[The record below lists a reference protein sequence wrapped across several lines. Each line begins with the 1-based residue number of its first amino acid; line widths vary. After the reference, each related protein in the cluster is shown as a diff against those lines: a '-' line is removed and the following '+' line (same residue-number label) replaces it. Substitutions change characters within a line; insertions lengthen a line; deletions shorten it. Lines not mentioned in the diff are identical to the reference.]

1 MMTGKSDYPDEGTKV
16 MTTELGQFAVT
27 VVSPGYWRVTFSNP
41 PINLQDPD
49 TILELQELIGL
60 IESEEEL
67 KVVVIDSAHPDF
79 FINHYDV
86 SRAAETPVAP
96 GPTGLPT
103 FIDATTR
110 LAMTSVVSIASIRG
124 RNRGGG
130 AEVALACDLRFAS
143 REKAI
148 FGQPEV
154 GAGMFPGGGALERL
168 PLLVGRARALEI
180 ILGSDD
186 FDADTA
192 AQYGWINRA
201 LPDDDLDTFV
211 DALARRIASFDKPAL
226 AEAKRLVNR
235 RTLPLAEDLVETQD
249 MFLTAF
255 GWPSLQERGA
265 RLRRR
270 AREVGADFELRFGHY
285 LADLGSE

>member
-1 MMTGKSDYPDEGTKV
+1 MATALTQFSI
-16 MTTELGQFAVT
+16 TEVT
-27 VVSPGYWRVTFSNP
+27 PGYWRVTFSNP

-49 TILELQELIGL
+49 TILELQELVGL
-60 IESEEEL
+60 IETDNAL
-67 KVVVIDSAHPDF
+67 RVVVLESADPDF

-103 FIDATTR
+103 FIDTTTR
-110 LAMTSVVSIASIRG
+110 LATTSVVTIAKIRG

-130 AEVALACDLRFAS
+130 AEAALACDLRFAS
-143 REKAI
+143 LENAI

-154 GAGMFPGGGALERL
+154 GSGMFPGGGALERL
-168 PLLVGRARALEI
+168 PLLVGRARALEV
-180 ILGSDD
+180 ILGSND
-186 FDADTA
+186 FDAATA

-201 LPDDDLDTFV
+201 LPDDELDDFV
-211 DALARRIASFDKPAL
+211 ETLARRIASFDKAAL

-235 RTLPLAEDLVETQD
+235 RTLPRAEDLVETQD
-249 MFLTAF
+249 SFLAAF
-255 GWPSLQERGA
+255 SWPSLQERGS

-270 AREVGADFELRFGHY
+270 AAEVGPEFELRLGHY
-285 LADLGSE
+285 VADLGDH

>member
-1 MMTGKSDYPDEGTKV
+1 MTA
-16 MTTELGQFAVT
+16 ELSQFTISEVT
-27 VVSPGYWRVTFSNP
+27 PAYWQVSFSNP

-49 TILELQELIGL
+49 TLLELQALVSR
-60 IESEEEL
+60 IEADDAL
-67 KVVVIDSAHPDF
+67 RVVVFESADPDF

-103 FIDATTR
+103 FIDTTVRLATTP
-110 LAMTSVVSIASIRG
+110 VVTIAKIRG

-130 AEVALACDLRFAS
+130 SEAALAFDLRFAS
-143 REKAI
+143 REKAV

-154 GAGMFPGGGALERL
+154 GAGMIPGGGALERL

-180 ILGSDD
+180 VLGSDD
-186 FDADTA
+186 FDAETA

-201 LPDDDLDTFV
+201 LPDDELDDFV
-211 DALARRIASFDKPAL
+211 ETLARRIASFDKAAL

-235 RTLPLAEDLVETQD
+235 RTLPRAEDLIETQD
-249 MFLTAF
+249 RFLAAF
-255 GWPSLQERGA
+255 SWPSLQTRGA

-270 AREVGADFELRFGHY
+270 AAEVGRDFELRLGHY
-285 LADLGSE
+285 LVDLADQ